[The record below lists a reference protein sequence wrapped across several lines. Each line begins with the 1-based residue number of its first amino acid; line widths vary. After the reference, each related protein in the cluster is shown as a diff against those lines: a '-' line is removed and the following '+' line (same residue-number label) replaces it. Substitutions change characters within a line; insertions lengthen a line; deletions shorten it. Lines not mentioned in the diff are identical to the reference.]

1 MKCKRTIQRAARR
14 VAHDDA
20 ARRGGLEASEARRNR
35 ALRERDISR
44 AQAADAGLK
53 NRDAANFF
61 SEMDASVSLE
71 KELRLAAE
79 GVRMKAEEERLQQA
93 ELALRGER
101 QHRAWKERWPCHA
114 DGAVYIIVSPYT

>member
-1 MKCKRTIQRAARR
+1 M
-14 VAHDDA
+14 
-20 ARRGGLEASEARRNR
+20 
-35 ALRERDISR
+35 RERDISR

-101 QHRAWKERWPCHA
+101 QHGAWKGRWPCHA